1 MMFRRG
7 AVIVALLSVCLVI
20 RPSRLAGQDGTRGV
34 GVGSGIDT
42 AGLAA
47 SKFHAILIAVQDY
60 SDPAVGKLKWPMS
73 DADRLRRVLIDR
85 YRFDDRNVES
95 LKNPKRGEILNTLD
109 SLADA
114 LGPNDNLLI
123 FYAGHGKWEEAAKQG
138 YWLPVEAKR
147 AERAEWISSEDVN
160 DRLRRMKAR
169 HVLLMADACFAGA
182 SLTREVGDDK
192 AMEMLYQLPSR
203 QAMTSGANEPV
214 PDKSVF
220 LDYVVK
226 RLTENSDLYLPA
238 DRLFDQIRIGV
249 INNSDAQPLFRPIH
263 NVNDQGGQFLFALRR
278 PGTSGPVADED
289 TGTTG
294 TKPDSGGKRSTGPDS
309 GASIASATPR
319 GAVEANNR
327 RVVESINRKD
337 VDALGSLY
345 VPMQGTP
352 PDWKQRLM
360 DFVRQ
365 DLVSAK
371 LETQQV
377 QFEGAD
383 GSTAGSDVVI
393 SVRYRDPVAGR
404 GVKQTRLHI
413 WVNHQRF
420 GADWIPRSF
429 SLVEKPPY

>member
-1 MMFRRG
+1 MMLRRG

-20 RPSRLAGQDGTRGV
+20 RPSHLAGQDTRGV
-34 GVGSGIDT
+34 GVGGGIDT

-85 YRFDDRNVES
+85 YRFDERNVES
-95 LKNPKRGEILNTLD
+95 LKNPKRADILNALD

-138 YWLPVEAKR
+138 YWLPVDAKR
-147 AERAEWISSEDVN
+147 ARRTDWISSDDVN

-192 AMEMLYQLPSR
+192 AMEMLYQSPSR
-203 QAMTSGANEPV
+203 WAMTSAANEPV

-220 LDYVVK
+220 LDYVVN
-226 RLTENSDLYLPA
+226 RLTQNSDPYLPA
-238 DRLFDQIRIGV
+238 GRLFEQIRIGV
-249 INNSDAQPLFRPIH
+249 MNNSDAQPLFRAIH
-263 NVNDQGGQFLFALRR
+263 NVGDQGGEFLFALRR
-278 PGTSGPVADED
+278 PGTSGPVADEN
-289 TGTTG
+289 TGTTS
-294 TKPDSGGKRSTGPDS
+294 TKSDSGGNRSASDS
-309 GASIASATPR
+309 GGSIGPATPR
-319 GAVEANNR
+319 AAVEASTRKLVDSFNR
-327 RVVESINRKD
+327 RDVE
-337 VDALGSLY
+337 ALGSLY
-345 VPMQGTP
+345 ETMQGKP
-352 PDWKQRLM
+352 ADWKEKLM
-360 DFVRQ
+360 IFVRE

-371 LETQQV
+371 LETEDV

-383 GSTAGSDVVI
+383 QGTADSDVVI
-393 SVRYRDPVAGR
+393 SVRYRDPVVR
-404 GVKQTRLHI
+404 GAKQTKLHI
-413 WVNHQRF
+413 WVTHRRI
-420 GADWIPRSF
+420 GTDWILRTF
-429 SLVEKPPY
+429 ALVEKPPF